1 MVVPLLVVVDAAE
14 PCAEEVT
21 ELLADVL
28 LVADIDVVVAERLV
42 TVPISV
48 VSLAAVFV
56 AFGAADHV
64 LSVLP
69 QAVMLIIVAL
79 IIKAAMAFIV
89 FFIWFSSFLDLTYI
103 LK

>member
-48 VSLAAVFV
+48 VSLAAVVV
-56 AFGAADHV
+56 AFGAADNV

-89 FFIWFSSFLDLTYI
+89 FFI
-103 LK
+103 